1 MYMRLRPTAVRPCK
15 FRISCWEKKRRSRNE
30 TIADLPP
37 QEPFTPQRVDAASVV
52 YGSNVDSWR
61 EAGELTP
68 RTRDATAN
76 LMNKF
81 IDRLYAVSKDLISHL
96 FIEDEDRDESWVHEL
111 QVHKDIFNRF
121 FKVYTIKTD
130 LFIDIDA
137 VSERTKSS
145 DVPAL
150 WERMTK
156 GVSVANL
163 ANLLSDI
170 EDLNGDPSN
179 VLNRLPLLQRID
191 DHFPAT
197 FTPGGLKGLEENRN
211 WMIDGGT
218 IQQSF
223 AIRVQRFIE
232 TLRGVQQVNPFRLF
246 AKIFLAMD
254 VDGMID
260 DMVAKFSGD
269 ADYRP
274 FSGFDING
282 PEMQKYREAIDGFR
296 VMLTE
301 TNDTSAVISNLER
314 KYAFDLFLIDLKKW
328 ARSFEIRVPGPARPG
343 YNAESGYSADA
354 QLHAEAAASQ
364 QGR

>member
-1 MYMRLRPTAVRPCK
+1 M
-15 FRISCWEKKRRSRNE
+15 
-30 TIADLPP
+30 
-37 QEPFTPQRVDAASVV
+37 V
-52 YGSNVDSWR
+52 YGSNIDSWR

-96 FIEDEDRDESWVHEL
+96 FIEGEDRDESWVHEL
-111 QVHKDIFNRF
+111 QFHKDIFNSI

-145 DVPAL
+145 EVPAL

-156 GVSVANL
+156 GISTANL
-163 ANLLSDI
+163 ANLLSDV
-170 EDLNGDPSN
+170 EDLDGDPSN

-191 DHFPAT
+191 EYFPAT

-211 WMIDGGT
+211 WMIDSGT

-223 AIRVQRFIE
+223 TIRVQRFIE
-232 TLRGVQQVNPFRLF
+232 TLRGVQQVSPFRLF
-246 AKIFLAMD
+246 AKIFLDLD
-254 VDGMID
+254 VDGMVD
-260 DMVAKFSGD
+260 DNVAKLSEG
-269 ADYRP
+269 AGYRP
-274 FSGFDING
+274 FAGFDING
-282 PEMQKYREAIDGFR
+282 PLMQKYREAIDGFR
-296 VMLTE
+296 AMLIE
-301 TNDTSAVISNLER
+301 MEDTSSVISKLEGE
-314 KYAFDLFLIDLKKW
+314 YAFDQFLKDLKEW
-328 ARSFEIRVPGPARPG
+328 VRSFDIRVPGPARPA
-343 YNAESGYSADA
+343 YNGDSVYGAEA

-364 QGR
+364 QGRSVSLLQHPAPPLPYVVSLFFLSWASLRLTPFQVCSVRR